1 MGSQNMRIFPYLWR
15 IYAHTCTYI
24 CTYWTYFDICAHIF
38 SYSHAYFLTK
48 KRIYTHMRIYA
59 HTCAYM
65 QKYVWQIC
73 VIYAFG
79 SKAYLCKYAHITHN
93 LQIFCINM
101 PSYLCVLCYIFASD
115 FGPNLSYFSKNAH
128 IMCIYMKAYLK
139 HVHYIYAYAHT
150 YLNAFFLH
158 IFCVDI
164 WTISAA
170 CFCTYHKS

>member
-1 MGSQNMRIFPYLWR
+1 MVHICAYMHINLQIWHIFWHMCAYFFIFTRIFSDKKTH
-15 IYAHTCTYI
+15 IY
-24 CTYWTYFDICAHIF
+24 
-38 SYSHAYFLTK
+38 
-48 KRIYTHMRIYA
+48 IYA

-139 HVHYIYAYAHT
+139 HVHYIYAYAHK